1 MPPLLFFALSYPF
14 TNLAHAV
21 FPTAMANGVIS
32 GAFVFCKLLPFTLVA
47 ATVFWPT
54 AFPDILYDCMH
65 YALHHSRLP
74 QYMREMKKYHL
85 AHHYKNFELGFGVT
99 SE

>member
-32 GAFVFCKLLPFTLVA
+32 GAFVFCKLLSSTFVVATL
-47 ATVFWPT
+47 
-54 AFPDILYDCMH
+54 
-65 YALHHSRLP
+65 S
-74 QYMREMKKYHL
+74 
-85 AHHYKNFELGFGVT
+85 
-99 SE
+99 